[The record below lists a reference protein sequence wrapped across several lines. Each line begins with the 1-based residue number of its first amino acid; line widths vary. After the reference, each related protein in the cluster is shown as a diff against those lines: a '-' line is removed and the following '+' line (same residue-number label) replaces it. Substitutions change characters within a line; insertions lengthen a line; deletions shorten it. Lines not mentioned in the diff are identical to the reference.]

1 MKVEKLDHVTIMV
14 KDVEK
19 ARKIYSDLFGTVFS
33 DPKENKDADIKI
45 STSPLGIVLAAPLSL
60 DGVVAKNL
68 EQRGEGVGAVVLK
81 VKNVAEASNHM
92 KAKGIRQIGGGEKVA
107 RFHPKDL
114 NGVVF
119 ELIQD

>member
-1 MKVEKLDHVTIMV
+1 MNFEKLDHVTIMV
-14 KDVEK
+14 KDLDK

-33 DPKENKDADIKI
+33 DPKENKDADIKTSI
-45 STSPLGIVLAAPLSL
+45 SPLGIALAAPLSS
-60 DGVVAKNL
+60 DGVIAKNL
-68 EQRGEGVGAVVLK
+68 EQRGEGVGAVVIK
-81 VKNVAEASNHM
+81 VKNVAEASDQM
-92 KAKGIRQIGGGEKVA
+92 KAKGIRQIGRGEKVA

>member
-14 KDVEK
+14 KDLDK

-33 DPKENKDADIKI
+33 DPMENKDADIKTSI
-45 STSPLGIVLAAPLSL
+45 SPLGIALASPLSS

-68 EQRGEGVGAVVLK
+68 EQRGEGVGAVVIK
-81 VKNVAEASNHM
+81 VKNVAEASDQM
-92 KAKGIRQIGGGEKVA
+92 KAKGIRQIGRGEKVV

>member
-14 KDVEK
+14 KDLEK
-19 ARKIYSDLFGTVFS
+19 ARQFYSDLFGTVFS
-33 DPKENKDADIKI
+33 DPKENKDADIKTSI
-45 STSPLGIVLAAPLSL
+45 SPLGIALAAPLSSG
-60 DGVVAKNL
+60 GVVAKNL
-68 EQRGEGVGAVVLK
+68 EQRGEGVGAVVMK
-81 VKNVAEASNHM
+81 VINVAESSDQM
-92 KAKGIRQIGGGEKVA
+92 KAKGIRQIGRGEKVA

>member
-1 MKVEKLDHVTIMV
+1 MKVEKLDHVTILV
-14 KDVEK
+14 KDLDK

-33 DPKENKDADIKI
+33 DPKENKDADIKTSI
-45 STSPLGIVLAAPLSL
+45 SPLGIALAAPLSP

-68 EQRGEGVGAVVLK
+68 EQRGEGVGAVVMK
-81 VKNVAEASNHM
+81 VKNVAEASDQM
-92 KAKGIRQIGGGEKVA
+92 KAKGIRQIGRGEKVA